1 VDLTAAIRTAMRK
14 GGAAERKPL
23 PVPRPGVL
31 PKACLLLVLAIAQ
44 LALMLLHPMPARAE
58 APCPPSMAPIPGGR

>member
-1 VDLTAAIRTAMRK
+1 
-14 GGAAERKPL
+14 
-23 PVPRPGVL
+23 
-31 PKACLLLVLAIAQ
+31 VLAIAQ